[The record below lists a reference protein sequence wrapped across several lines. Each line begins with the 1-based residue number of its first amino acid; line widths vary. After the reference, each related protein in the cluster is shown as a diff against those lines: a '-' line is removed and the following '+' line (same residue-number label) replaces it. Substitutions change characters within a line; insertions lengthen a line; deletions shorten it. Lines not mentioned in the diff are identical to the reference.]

1 MGTLLRQ
8 CAIHRYAAVNVPEK
22 GIFPDSA
29 FAKRQRRT
37 PMPTSIA
44 DFVRENLRAIL
55 HDWDTVAAQ
64 MQPAADDLDRDELRD
79 FAQSLL
85 MDVLVAM
92 PSADGSNVRMTDEG
106 WPAQALTRSSREHA
120 EDRLGQGFTI
130 AQLMIEYRALRWHV
144 VTRWSEQVQ
153 GLVASEVCEEIKRFD
168 AALDKSL
175 VESVQWFHE
184 QLNESRDLL
193 LGALAH
199 DLRNPLAVS
208 LHTAQLLR
216 KNSDQSSRSTEGL
229 SRISEACTR
238 MQRLIDDVLDFAR
251 LRFGLALP
259 IKRERLALYDCIMR
273 CTQELY
279 SIAPDGRIEFEH
291 DGDLIGSWD
300 PARMDQ
306 LLMNLLTN
314 AVRHAPNGEPV
325 RVHARGDQA
334 SIRFTVH
341 NRGDPIPPELH
352 QHVFEPMRQGTDTP
366 VGAAGLGLYI
376 ARQIVL
382 AHGGSITFDS
392 TADEGTTFDV
402 MLPRC

>member
-1 MGTLLRQ
+1 
-8 CAIHRYAAVNVPEK
+8 
-22 GIFPDSA
+22 
-29 FAKRQRRT
+29 
-37 PMPTSIA
+37 MPTSIA
-44 DFVRENLRAIL
+44 DFVRKNLRTIL
-55 HDWDTVAAQ
+55 DDWDTVAAQ

-79 FAQSLL
+79 FAQGLL

-92 PSADGSNVRMTDEG
+92 PSADGSNVRILDED
-106 WPAQALTRSSREHA
+106 WPAQALTRSAREHA
-120 EDRLGQGFTI
+120 EDRLAQGFTI
-130 AQLMIEYRALRWHV
+130 AQLMIEYRALRWHIV
-144 VTRWSEQVQ
+144 SRWSEQVQ
-153 GLVASEVCEEIKRFD
+153 GMVASEICEEIKRFD

-184 QLNESRDLL
+184 QLSESRDLL

-199 DLRNPLAVS
+199 DLRNPLSVS

-216 KNSDQSSRSTEGL
+216 RNSDQSSRSTEGL

-238 MQRLIDDVLDFAR
+238 MQRLIEDVLDFAR

-259 IKRERLALYDCIMR
+259 IKRERLTLYDCVMHCIE
-273 CTQELY
+273 ELG
-279 SIAPDGRIEFEH
+279 SVAPDNRIEFEH

-300 PARMDQ
+300 PTRMDQ

-314 AVRHAPNGEPV
+314 AVRHIPDGEPV

-334 SIRFTVH
+334 SVRLSVH

-352 QHVFEPMRQGTDTP
+352 EHVFEPMRQGTGMP
-366 VGAAGLGLYI
+366 VGSAGLGLYI

-392 TADEGTTFDV
+392 TAGEGTTFNV
-402 MLPRC
+402 ILPRA